1 MALPRLLKDS
11 SPTREKRWRSEAHK
25 KFVRAH
31 ACCVP
36 GCDDRPIEAAHVRLG
51 TDGGMGMKPG
61 DQWTISL
68 CSAHHRQQHQMG
80 EREFEKSHGIDM
92 NALAVEFIAKSPAR
106 KR

>member
-1 MALPRLLKDS
+1 
-11 SPTREKRWRSEAHK
+11 
-25 KFVRAH
+25 
-31 ACCVP
+31 
-36 GCDDRPIEAAHVRLG
+36 
-51 TDGGMGMKPG
+51 MGMKPG